1 MNRKFALLA
10 VLLCCFFSETFAHA
24 LWIETASTGKKGTA
38 QEIRVFFGEFSE
50 GYAAATP
57 TAKWFSDTRSF
68 SLIVTTPDGQEIKL
82 TPTQQPQYFSAT
94 FTPDKDGVYA
104 VRLHHVVKDVYHGN
118 RLDYNSSALVHV
130 GTAAAAL
137 LPFSNIGVSADGKAG
152 FKKEQPVS
160 VTAFLDGKP
169 AARAEVE
176 VVAPNGWSK
185 KLFTDSTGSASFKPL
200 WPGKYNL
207 EFTRSD
213 KKAGQHEG
221 KVYETEWRGANSV
234 IDVKQ

>member
-1 MNRKFALLA
+1 MNRKLSMLV
-10 VLLCCFFSETFAHA
+10 VLLGCFFSETFAHA

-38 QEIRVFFGEFSE
+38 QEVRIFFGEFSD
-50 GYAAATP
+50 GHAAATP

-68 SLIVTTPDGQEIKL
+68 SLILTTPDGQEIKL

-94 FTPDKDGVYA
+94 FTPDKDGVYS

-130 GTAAAAL
+130 GTTTASL
-137 LPFSNIGVSADGKAG
+137 SPFSNIGVSADGKGG
-152 FKKEQPVS
+152 FKKDQPVS
-160 VTAFLDGKP
+160 ITAFLDGKP

-185 KLFTDSTGSASFKPL
+185 KVFTDSTGTANFKPL

-207 EFTRSD
+207 EFTKSD

-221 KVYETEWRGANSV
+221 KPYETEWRGANSV
-234 IDVKQ
+234 IEVK